1 MHAVQVSPHIM
12 VLWRPDAGSYNAYML
27 RPAAANATVDLNPA
41 IEMSLNPNT
50 KGEANQDKP
59 FKLFNTVPTDDS
71 SFFGFF
77 CPAMVRNVSAALAG
91 ATRM

>member
-1 MHAVQVSPHIM
+1 MI
-12 VLWRPDAGSYNAYML
+12 LWRPDAGSYNAYML

-71 SFFGFF
+71 SSL
-77 CPAMVRNVSAALAG
+77 VSSVLQW
-91 ATRM
+91 